1 MLACGTGRSG
11 VTSMVRTTFQRG
23 GDVVGFILIELV
35 ILMFAEVP
43 VYVKFEDE
51 GKEKAN

>member
-1 MLACGTGRSG
+1 MRKVWRACKLVVGIP
-11 VTSMVRTTFQRG
+11 MF
-23 GDVVGFILIELV
+23 VVGFTLIELV
-35 ILMFAEVP
+35 VLMFAEVP